1 MKKLLLGIAA
11 ACLAGFTFAQD
22 APLWMRHS
30 VISPDGTTIAFTY
43 KGDIYT
49 VPVAGGRAMQITTN
63 PAYDTAPVWSPDSKR
78 IAFASDRMGSLDV
91 YIVAKDGGE
100 PRRLTTHSGS
110 ETPLAFTDAGH
121 VLFSAGIMPSAEAVV
136 FPSNGQFNQVYRV
149 SVEGGRPTMI
159 SSMPMECIS
168 IIRRERCCIKIRK
181 VTRTTGVNITYRPL
195 PVTSGCILREKNR
208 STAS

>member
-121 VLFSAGIMPSAEAVV
+121 ILFSAGIMPSAEAVV

-149 SVEGGRPTMI
+149 SVEGGR
-159 SSMPMECIS
+159 
-168 IIRRERCCIKIRK
+168 RR
-181 VTRTTGVNITYRPL
+181 
-195 PVTSGCILREKNR
+195 
-208 STAS
+208 

>member
-11 ACLAGFTFAQD
+11 VCLAGFTFAQD

-100 PRRLTTHSGS
+100 PRRLTTH
-110 ETPLAFTDAGH
+110 
-121 VLFSAGIMPSAEAVV
+121 
-136 FPSNGQFNQVYRV
+136 
-149 SVEGGRPTMI
+149 
-159 SSMPMECIS
+159 
-168 IIRRERCCIKIRK
+168 
-181 VTRTTGVNITYRPL
+181 
-195 PVTSGCILREKNR
+195 
-208 STAS
+208 

>member
-100 PRRLTTHSGS
+100 PRRLTREAKRRLLLQMPDMSCSLRASCRLPRLLSFPLTGS
-110 ETPLAFTDAGH
+110 STRSIEY
-121 VLFSAGIMPSAEAVV
+121 
-136 FPSNGQFNQVYRV
+136 QWR
-149 SVEGGRPTMI
+149 EGA
-159 SSMPMECIS
+159 
-168 IIRRERCCIKIRK
+168 RR
-181 VTRTTGVNITYRPL
+181 
-195 PVTSGCILREKNR
+195 
-208 STAS
+208 

>member
-63 PAYDTAPVWSPDSKR
+63 PAYDTARYGVRTVSGLLLLRTVWEAWTSTLWPKTE
-78 IAFASDRMGSLDV
+78 ANH
-91 YIVAKDGGE
+91 DG
-100 PRRLTTHSGS
+100 
-110 ETPLAFTDAGH
+110 
-121 VLFSAGIMPSAEAVV
+121 
-136 FPSNGQFNQVYRV
+136 
-149 SVEGGRPTMI
+149 
-159 SSMPMECIS
+159 
-168 IIRRERCCIKIRK
+168 
-181 VTRTTGVNITYRPL
+181 
-195 PVTSGCILREKNR
+195 
-208 STAS
+208 

>member
-11 ACLAGFTFAQD
+11 VCLAGFTFAQD

-100 PRRLTTHSGS
+100 PRRLTREAKRRLLLQMPDMSCSLRASCRLPRLLSFPLTGS
-110 ETPLAFTDAGH
+110 SIRSIEY
-121 VLFSAGIMPSAEAVV
+121 
-136 FPSNGQFNQVYRV
+136 QWR
-149 SVEGGRPTMI
+149 EGA
-159 SSMPMECIS
+159 
-168 IIRRERCCIKIRK
+168 RR
-181 VTRTTGVNITYRPL
+181 
-195 PVTSGCILREKNR
+195 
-208 STAS
+208 

>member
-63 PAYDTAPVWSPDSKR
+63 PAYDTAPVWSPDSKQ
-78 IAFASDRMGSLDV
+78 IAFASTVWEAWTSTLCVQRRSMNH
-91 YIVAKDGGE
+91 DG
-100 PRRLTTHSGS
+100 LTTHREAKHRLLLQMPDMSCSLRASCRLPRLLSFPLTGS
-110 ETPLAFTDAGH
+110 STRSIEY
-121 VLFSAGIMPSAEAVV
+121 
-136 FPSNGQFNQVYRV
+136 QWR
-149 SVEGGRPTMI
+149 EGV
-159 SSMPMECIS
+159 
-168 IIRRERCCIKIRK
+168 RR
-181 VTRTTGVNITYRPL
+181 
-195 PVTSGCILREKNR
+195 
-208 STAS
+208 

>member
-78 IAFASDRMGSLDV
+78 IAFASDRMGRLDV
-91 YIVAKDGGE
+91 YIGAKDGGE
-100 PRRLTTHSGS
+100 PTREAKRRLLLQMPDMSCSLRASCRLPRLLSFPLTGS
-110 ETPLAFTDAGH
+110 STRSIEY
-121 VLFSAGIMPSAEAVV
+121 
-136 FPSNGQFNQVYRV
+136 QWR
-149 SVEGGRPTMI
+149 EGA
-159 SSMPMECIS
+159 
-168 IIRRERCCIKIRK
+168 RR
-181 VTRTTGVNITYRPL
+181 
-195 PVTSGCILREKNR
+195 
-208 STAS
+208 